1 MPNRMLIAILVGTV
15 LAFGW
20 GGRAWTSGMYDFAFK
35 PLPDGAAVAAG
46 IDSSVTADGAY
57 LYPAPPATAGLSPQ
71 QATIAN
77 DTYVAEHRHGPVLMV
92 LFRREGVD
100 PMSRTVLARGF
111 VIELFC
117 TALLAAIMAV
127 ACKFGAR
134 TQDRLALAV
143 AVPAFAML
151 SSHAVTWN
159 FFHLP
164 DLYSIV
170 LFADGMAAW
179 TLAGIACALIIRP
192 EGKARS

>member
-1 MPNRMLIAILVGTV
+1 MLIAILVGTV

-20 GGRAWTSGMYDFAFK
+20 GAVSWTSGMYDFAFK

-57 LYPAPPATAGLSPQ
+57 LYPAPPAASGLSPQ
-71 QATIAN
+71 QAAIAN
-77 DTYVAEHRHGPVLMV
+77 EAYVAEHRRGPLLMALV
-92 LFRREGVD
+92 RREGVD
-100 PMSRTVLARGF
+100 PLSPTVLARGF
-111 VIELFC
+111 VIELFG
-117 TALLAAIMAV
+117 TGLLAAIIAV

-170 LFADGMAAW
+170 LFADGMVAW

-192 EGKARS
+192 AGKARS